1 MAGFLE
7 RVLLDIGDNPQPI
20 LPMSHT
26 KMRNPDKPHWA
37 AFRDKLQAN
46 PANRPIEELMEEG
59 GAYLDPRT
67 GEVIPNFTVY
77 NQGVID
83 TYGRPSMIVDRP
95 VDVDLPTDKRYR
107 GAQTLRTNLIAPD
120 YHRVLEGDPLLG
132 QQFITS
138 TQAKAFEHNPILPTD
153 HAFGKRVIYAPMPD
167 DQGGVRL
174 FHHMSKEPPQMKP
187 ESIGKTSVFADE
199 RLGTVKP
206 LGSPH
211 DHPLWNNILVQPEG
225 MAPPPGFNQ
234 QLRSVA
240 LPIGAAAG
248 LSQEEGP
255 LQGLGY

>member
-1 MAGFLE
+1 
-7 RVLLDIGDNPQPI
+7 
-20 LPMSHT
+20 MSHT
-26 KMRNPDKPHWA
+26 KMRNPDKPHWV

-59 GAYLDPRT
+59 GAYIDPRT

-95 VDVDLPTDKRYR
+95 VDVDLPTDERYP
-107 GAQTLRTNLIAPD
+107 GANTLRTNLIAPT
-120 YHRVLEGDPLLG
+120 YHNVLEGDPLLD

-138 TQAKAFEHNPILPTD
+138 TEAAAFKNTLPTK

-174 FHHMSKEPPQMKP
+174 FHHMKKYPPQMKP

-199 RLGTVKP
+199 QLGIVQPTGSKYRSP
-206 LGSPH
+206 LF
-211 DHPLWNNILVQPEG
+211 NNILVQPEG
-225 MAPPPGFNQ
+225 MAPPPGFNR

>member
-26 KMRNPDKPHWA
+26 KMRNPDKPHWV

-59 GAYLDPRT
+59 GAYIDPRT

-83 TYGRPSMIVDRP
+83 TYGRPSMIADRP
-95 VDVDLPTDKRYR
+95 VDIELPMDPKVRYP
-107 GAQTLRTNLIAPD
+107 GASTLRTNLSNPSKFNLI
-120 YHRVLEGDPLLG
+120 EGDPSLND
-132 QQFITS
+132 QFIAAS
-138 TQAKAFEHNPILPTD
+138 TASQFDKTLPSK
-153 HAFGKRVIYAPMPD
+153 HAFSKRVIYAPLPE

-174 FHHMSKEPPQMKP
+174 YHKMRDDQPAMLP
-187 ESIGKTSVFADE
+187 ESIGRTSVFADE
-199 RLGTVKP
+199 QIGVVNPNSSTI
-206 LGSPH
+206 H
-211 DHPLWNNILVQPEG
+211 HPLFNNILVQPEG
-225 MAPPPGFNQ
+225 MAPPSGFNR